1 MFLTTVNAVG
11 SERIQNRRTSKESMS
26 VSITSPL
33 FQHHK
38 HCDDLFARAE
48 EACANGE
55 WTAGEDAFAL
65 LVDQLEAHF
74 RSEEEL
80 LFPAFEKA
88 TGMTSGPTEVM
99 RGEHRQMR
107 DLLAQMRE
115 GLAARDVDFFD
126 GGAETL
132 LILMQQHNMKE
143 ENILYPMCDNALG
156 SSDVGHALAERL
168 KAP

>member
-1 MFLTTVNAVG
+1 M
-11 SERIQNRRTSKESMS
+11 
-26 VSITSPL
+26 SITTPL

-38 HCDDLFARAE
+38 HCDEVFARAE
-48 EACANGE
+48 DACADSD
-55 WTAGEDAFAL
+55 WVAGEQAFAL
-65 LVDQLEAHF
+65 LSDQLETHF
-74 RSEEEL
+74 SSEEEL

-107 DLLAQMRE
+107 DLLGQMRAAV
-115 GLAARDVDFFD
+115 AARDSDAF
-126 GGAETL
+126 GGAAETL

-156 SSDVGHALAERL
+156 SSDVGASLAARL
-168 KAP
+168 KAS

>member
-1 MFLTTVNAVG
+1 M
-11 SERIQNRRTSKESMS
+11 
-26 VSITSPL
+26 SITTPL

-38 HCDDLFARAE
+38 HCDEIFADAE

-55 WTAGEDAFAL
+55 WTAGGEAFAL
-65 LVDQLEAHF
+65 LSNQLEAHF
-74 RSEEEL
+74 SSEEEL
-80 LFPAFEKA
+80 LFPAFETA

-107 DLLAQMRE
+107 DLLAQMQ
-115 GLAARDVDFFD
+115 GALASRDGDAF
-126 GGAETL
+126 GGAAETL

-156 SSDVGHALAERL
+156 SSDVGAALAERL
-168 KAP
+168 S

>member
-1 MFLTTVNAVG
+1 M
-11 SERIQNRRTSKESMS
+11 
-26 VSITSPL
+26 SITAPL

-38 HCDDLFARAE
+38 HCDELFARAE
-48 EACANGE
+48 EACADGDWAGGE
-55 WTAGEDAFAL
+55 AAFAAL
-65 LVDQLEAHF
+65 LDQLETHF
-74 RSEEEL
+74 SSEEEL
-80 LFPAFEKA
+80 LFPAFETA

-107 DLLAQMRE
+107 DLLAQMKEALASRE
-115 GLAARDVDFFD
+115 SDDFA

-156 SSDVGHALAERL
+156 SSVVGASLAERL
-168 KAP
+168 KAS